1 MSGPTAENRWH
12 HGRPETVG
20 PGTHPGTWPEGPGSP
35 GAPERWQNGWQ
46 IGGLGGSRGR
56 GSELLLS
63 PLLQP
68 VCGGGG
74 SQLCIYRPTHTHIWK
89 MFPSTGL
96 LEGFWEVTP
105 GGGWDRGLRA
115 PHPAKPTQ
123 RPAPLSSVHISFP
136 WPVFYRL
143 LKEDGPTSRTYGC
156 KLGDTGSRA
165 FSNSWVLDQLQTSQR
180 QQRGQP
186 SPEPVHNHSS
196 RASASSPGRQVDSLP
211 VSHQGSPHTIH
222 DLSQKAEMENL
233 DTGAG
238 AH

>member
-20 PGTHPGTWPEGPGSP
+20 PGTRPGTGPEGPGSP
-35 GAPERWQNGWQ
+35 GGPERWQNGWQ

-74 SQLCIYRPTHTHIWK
+74 SQLCIYRPPHTHIWK

-123 RPAPLSSVHISFP
+123 RPAPFPSTP
-136 WPVFYRL
+136 WPPGLQF
-143 LKEDGPTSRTYGC
+143 TSPSPGLC
-156 KLGDTGSRA
+156 STGSSRKMA
-165 FSNSWVLDQLQTSQR
+165 PPAELMAASWAKCW
-180 QQRGQP
+180 
-186 SPEPVHNHSS
+186 E
-196 RASASSPGRQVDSLP
+196 SLEEGW
-211 VSHQGSPHTIH
+211 VV
-222 DLSQKAEMENL
+222 
-233 DTGAG
+233 
-238 AH
+238 